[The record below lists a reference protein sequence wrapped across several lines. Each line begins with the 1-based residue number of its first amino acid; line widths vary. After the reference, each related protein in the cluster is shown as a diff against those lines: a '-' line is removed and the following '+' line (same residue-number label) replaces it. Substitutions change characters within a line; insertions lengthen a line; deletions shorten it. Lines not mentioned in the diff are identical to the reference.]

1 MAKKDNSFNEQ
12 AYLMW
17 DHYIQKRSGA
27 AKKLSRLSTKSE
39 KTGLSFHKVT
49 GNYQPGDFISKVMS
63 DGNKFRR
70 YQHLLDLES
79 YKLSS
84 LLPEV
89 KLFRVSGNKYIPFYF
104 PEGEEYYNL
113 HF

>member
-79 YKLSS
+79 YKLFIQNYSKWSS
-84 LLPEV
+84 V
-89 KLFRVSGNKYIPFYF
+89 R
-104 PEGEEYYNL
+104 NL
-113 HF
+113 NFIFLSEQYSSAAFHFA